1 MTMNKM
7 APVWDEMFKGVI
19 LDCRRIIPEYL
30 IVDEEIRIDP
40 SFINGFLMY
49 REHGLIEGDF
59 NEEDDCF

>member
-1 MTMNKM
+1 MNKIV
-7 APVWDEMFKGVI
+7 PVWDAMFDGII
-19 LDCRRIIPEYL
+19 LDARKKVLEYL